1 MSGIMQQK
9 QLKKLNRITDAD
21 FHFVPANKNQFGV
34 KYYEHACAN
43 DEEFQRIAGDLNQR
57 QNVFYTCLEY
67 PGGNISIAVV
77 QNELDKNRIENIM
90 WGRVPDLADTKPI
103 GKIHGNDVYLEL
115 ITTQSGKASGVV
127 MRHGRAIAVVVINGH
142 RLPFYVSSGLAGK
155 EAEYGIASGKWYPLQ
170 GISDSGWLNKMPDMN
185 KNPYPELD
193 QVCAMLEKKY
203 PAAILKQR
211 ALNNELPAA
220 DRDALLKTAN
230 SEFVEGTPYNERS
243 LYQYY
248 RNHIIYLPAVI
259 DAWRTA
265 PKDFLEIT
273 GGALQIHE
281 LNTLEKI
288 RKTDL
293 MANSTLEDNIV
304 WLTPVPSQLATQT
317 GAETTQGIQR
327 QLDKLGLGGA
337 FFYSDNNDGIGLPV
351 ETFDNYFYANQ
362 VQNLVAATKRINAQP
377 RKQGK
382 QDSVIQIALDKVK
395 KMFNG

>member
-1 MSGIMQQK
+1 MSGIIQQK

-142 RLPFYVSSGLAGK
+142 RLPL
-155 EAEYGIASGKWYPLQ
+155 
-170 GISDSGWLNKMPDMN
+170 
-185 KNPYPELD
+185 
-193 QVCAMLEKKY
+193 
-203 PAAILKQR
+203 
-211 ALNNELPAA
+211 
-220 DRDALLKTAN
+220 
-230 SEFVEGTPYNERS
+230 
-243 LYQYY
+243 
-248 RNHIIYLPAVI
+248 IYLPAVI

>member
-1 MSGIMQQK
+1 MSSVMQEK

-34 KYYEHACAN
+34 KHYEHTCAN
-43 DEEFQRIAGDLNQR
+43 DEEFQRIAGELNQR

-67 PGGNISIAVV
+67 PDDNISIAVV

-115 ITTQSGKASGVV
+115 ITTQSGKASGIVG
-127 MRHGRAIAVVVINGH
+127 RGGRAIAVVVINGH

-193 QVCAMLEKKY
+193 QVCALLEKKY

-220 DRDALLKTAN
+220 DIDALLKSAN
-230 SEFVEGTPYNERS
+230 SEFVEGIPYNERS
-243 LYQYY
+243 PYQYY

-259 DAWRTA
+259 DAWRAA

-273 GGALQIHE
+273 SGTLRIHE
-281 LNTLEKI
+281 LDTLEKI

-304 WLTPVPSQLATQT
+304 WLTPVPSQLETQT

-327 QLDKLGLGGA
+327 QLDKLGIDSVFVSL
-337 FFYSDNNDGIGLPV
+337 DNNGGIGVPIAA
-351 ETFDNYFYANQ
+351 FDDYFYNKQ
-362 VQNLVAATKRINAQP
+362 VQDLAAATKRINAQP
-377 RKQGK
+377 RKQG
-382 QDSVIQIALDKVK
+382 SVIQIALDKVK
-395 KMFNG
+395 KIFNG